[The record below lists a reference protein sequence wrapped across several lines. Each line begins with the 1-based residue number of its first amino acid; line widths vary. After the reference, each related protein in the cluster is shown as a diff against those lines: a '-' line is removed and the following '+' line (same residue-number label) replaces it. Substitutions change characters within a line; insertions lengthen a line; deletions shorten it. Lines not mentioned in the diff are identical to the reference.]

1 MHCLNF
7 KVVSMTKQIPQGYK
21 QTKVGV
27 IPEDWDV
34 VKLNEIVKNVIR
46 DVKKPDDGYWRL
58 GLRSHG
64 KGTFHQYIEDPSKV
78 EMDTLYKVSENDLIV
93 NITFAWE
100 HAIAVA
106 NNKDHGKLVSH
117 RFPTY
122 QFINDNYHVFYK
134 YYVLQEK
141 FRLLLENISPGGAGR
156 NRVMSKKSFL
166 DLAIIC
172 PPVIEQKKIAEILS
186 TWDDAITKQKQL
198 IEQKQVFKKG
208 IMQQIFSQKIRFKD
222 DNCNAYNVWEEKHLD
237 EICTFFSGGTPTS
250 SNKDYYNGDIP
261 FIGSGNISNNQVEQ
275 FITNEA
281 LKSSSAKMIEK
292 GDLLLALYGATSGQS
307 AIAKL
312 SGAINQAILCI
323 RTQELKE
330 FIFYWLQLNKDNIL
344 STYLQGGQ
352 GNLSAQIIKQLKLEL
367 PTLSEQIKIA
377 DFLINVDNEISK
389 QTEILNQLKLQKQS
403 LMQKLLTG
411 QVRTK
416 I

>member
-1 MHCLNF
+1 M
-7 KVVSMTKQIPQGYK
+7 
-21 QTKVGV
+21 
-27 IPEDWDV
+27 
-34 VKLNEIVKNVIR
+34 
-46 DVKKPDDGYWRL
+46 
-58 GLRSHG
+58 
-64 KGTFHQYIEDPSKV
+64 
-78 EMDTLYKVSENDLIV
+78 
-93 NITFAWE
+93 
-100 HAIAVA
+100 
-106 NNKDHGKLVSH
+106 NKDNCNSIPIPLPKV
-117 RFPTY
+117 
-122 QFINDNYHVFYK
+122 K
-134 YYVLQEK
+134 EQE
-141 FRLLLENISPGGAGR
+141 
-156 NRVMSKKSFL
+156 
-166 DLAIIC
+166 
-172 PPVIEQKKIAEILS
+172 KIAEILS
-186 TWDDAITKQKQL
+186 TWDDAITKQGQL
-198 IEQKQVFKKG
+198 IEQKQVLKKG
-208 IMQQIFSQKIRFKD
+208 IMQQIFTQKIRFKD
-222 DNCNAYNVWEEKHLD
+222 DNGNDYPDWEEKHLD

-250 SNKDYYNGDIP
+250 SNKDYYTGDIP

-377 DFLINVDNEISK
+377 DFLINVDDEITK
-389 QTEILNQLKLQKQS
+389 QTEVLDQLKLQKQS

-411 QVRTK
+411 QVRAFNYSK
-416 I
+416 ESA